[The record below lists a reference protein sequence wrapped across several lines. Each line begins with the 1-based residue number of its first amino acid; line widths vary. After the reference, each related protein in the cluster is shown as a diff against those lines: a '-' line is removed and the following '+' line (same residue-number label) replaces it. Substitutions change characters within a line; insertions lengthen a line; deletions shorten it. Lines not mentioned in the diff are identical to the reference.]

1 MPFCV
6 EEMEVKRLMKSD
18 ESRPTGKKLQMAEL
32 LASPEFNGTNKELYE
47 AIGISHDTF
56 YKWIKDPDILNYA
69 GELIDKYTDAE
80 LSRVWK
86 ALINRCA
93 IGDVQAI
100 KLYFELKGK
109 YKQSVDVE
117 NSGTIQIVID
127 KDADD
132 YAG

>member
-1 MPFCV
+1 MKTD
-6 EEMEVKRLMKSD
+6 ETRL
-18 ESRPTGKKLQMAEL
+18 TGKKLQMAEL
-32 LASPEFNGTNKELYE
+32 LASPEFNGTNRELYE
-47 AIGISHDTF
+47 AVGISHDTF
-56 YKWIKDPDILNYA
+56 YKWIKDPDILSYA

-86 ALINRCA
+86 ALIVRCA
-93 IGDVQAI
+93 AGDIQAI
-100 KLYFELKGK
+100 KLYFELKGR

-127 KDADD
+127 KGADD